1 MLKLLAAVCLVA
13 AACAPPRSGETPV
26 IVPNFLRDMAEAAEG
41 YYEATR
47 DFYDLLERES
57 ENLGPWPIN
66 PDVWRPE
73 EVYDKVRLVVQ
84 TEEGAEA
91 FASVLTASA
100 AIEDAIAD
108 CEKSAAEGLI
118 VWTRSACSLMHSA
131 VYCILALD
139 TADRYPR
146 GTLTGDTAWLA
157 IDDCASQVPAVEA
170 ERANRISH
178 SSNFRGQRLCAAAGF
193 NWNGHA
199 CEAP

>member
-26 IVPNFLRDMAEAAEG
+26 IVPNFLRDLAEASED

-57 ENLGPWPIN
+57 ENLGPWPID
-66 PDVWRPE
+66 PDVWYPE
-73 EVYDKVRLVVQ
+73 KIYERVRLVVP

-91 FASVLTASA
+91 FASVLKALA
-100 AIEDAIAD
+100 AIEVAIAD
-108 CEKSAAEGLI
+108 CEKSAVDDLI
-118 VWTRSACSLMHSA
+118 VWTRSACSLIRSA

-139 TADRYPR
+139 ISDRYPPK
-146 GTLTGDTAWLA
+146 TLAGDTAWLA
-157 IDDCASQVPAVEA
+157 IDDCTSQVPAVEA
-170 ERANRISH
+170 ERATRILNSN
-178 SSNFRGQRLCAAAGF
+178 NFRSQQLCVAAGF
-193 NWNGHA
+193 NWNGYA

>member
-1 MLKLLAAVCLVA
+1 MLKLLVAVCLVA
-13 AACAPPRSGETPV
+13 AACAPPRAGETPV
-26 IVPNFLRDMAEAAEG
+26 IVHNFLRDMSETSED

-66 PDVWRPE
+66 TDVWRPE

-108 CEKSAAEGLI
+108 CEKSGAEGLI
-118 VWTRSACSLMHSA
+118 VWIRSACSLIHSA

-146 GTLTGDTAWLA
+146 GTLAGDTAWLA

-170 ERANRISH
+170 ERANRILH

-193 NWNGHA
+193 TWNGYA